1 MKKLL
6 AFVLAAAL
14 VLSTVSVCFAA
25 LACTHKNCTY
35 RESWVKKDAPVYCGF
50 CQYNHGPHT
59 HIREFWKVTGTDT
72 CDFCHKSWVVSEYT
86 VDIRTYCTS
95 GPH

>member
-1 MKKLL
+1 MKRLL

-14 VLSTVSVCFAA
+14 VLSSVSVCFAA
-25 LACTHKNCTY
+25 LVCAHKKCTY
-35 RESWVKKDAPVYCGF
+35 KEKWEKKDAPVYCSF
-50 CQYNHGPHT
+50 CEYNHGPHP

-72 CDFCHKSWVVSEYT
+72 CNICAKSWVVEEYT